1 MIPSVRFIDSEGL
14 HQSPCEKGPYTSTY
28 GSRPIRASLF
38 LEPIADA
45 IKGLDHLELVID
57 NLEFLAQ
64 PLDVAVDR
72 AVIDIDLIVIGRVHQ
87 SIAALDDAGSRRERL
102 EDQEFGDRQ
111 SHLF

>member
-1 MIPSVRFIDSEGL
+1 V
-14 HQSPCEKGPYTSTY
+14 
-28 GSRPIRASLF
+28 SRPIRASLF

-72 AVIDIDLIVIGRVHQ
+72 AVTNG
-87 SIAALDDAGSRRERL
+87 G
-102 EDQEFGDRQ
+102 
-111 SHLF
+111 